1 MAGYRRFVSYV
12 YEYRNG
18 KKDGS
23 CGFVKAEVKAGVCH
37 LEIKLQCPGLAPGG
51 KCNVYGFVRKDG
63 LMNGI
68 LFGSCI
74 TEAGRICYTAEKEA
88 ENLEGYGVGIDKLG
102 GLLLI
107 GENAGFWGT
116 QWDDEIIRP
125 ENFREWKFPEK
136 EKESDISDGQDNEK
150 MDKKKEVEAEE
161 YTEEKQEEAVLSPE
175 SAGQIFSERE
185 DIADENLPDSGCR
198 ECPELSPESGMPQL
212 TSENSIMSPS
222 ETLMADSPVMPP
234 ESGTAHAMASHGHLK
249 PPVPPRP
256 EPGRPMPPP
265 VPPRPEPGRP
275 MPPPPE
281 PPRPEP
287 GRPMPPPPE
296 PPRPEPGRPLPPP
309 APKPSRPA
317 SDTSSGCAPFDDC
330 EFQSCKKIRPSDC
343 RSFCR
348 RERGLCNN
356 RFLLY
361 GYESFGH
368 ILLCRTRKGK
378 YILGVPGVYNQQE
391 RFMAGMFGFPYFKES
406 RQINVPGG
414 KGGYWY
420 CFIHGPER
428 C

>member
-1 MAGYRRFVSYV
+1 MVGYRRFVSYV

-18 KKDGS
+18 KKDSS
-23 CGFVKAEVKAGVCH
+23 CGFVKAEVKAGICH

-74 TEAGRICYTAEKEA
+74 TETDRICYTAEKEA
-88 ENLEGYGVGIDKLG
+88 GDLDGYGIGLEKLG

-107 GENAGFWGT
+107 GENGGFWGT

-125 ENFREWKFPEK
+125 ENFREWKIPEK
-136 EKESDISDGQDNEK
+136 EKDPDISVGQDNKETNN
-150 MDKKKEVEAEE
+150 KKEVEAEE

-198 ECPELSPESGMPQL
+198 ECSELSPESGMPQL
-212 TSENSIMSPS
+212 ISENSIVSPS
-222 ETLMADSPVMPP
+222 ETLMADSQVMPP

-256 EPGRPMPPP
+256 ETGRPMPPP
-265 VPPRPEPGRP
+265 VPPRPQPGRP
-275 MPPPPE
+275 MPPPS
-281 PPRPEP
+281 P
-287 GRPMPPPPE
+287 GPLHPQPDC
-296 PPRPEPGRPLPPP
+296 PLPPP
-309 APKPSRPA
+309 APKPSRPESDA
-317 SDTSSGCAPFDDC
+317 SARCAPFDDC
-330 EFQSCKKIRPSDC
+330 EFQNCKKIRPSDC

-348 RERGLCNN
+348 RERGMCNN

-420 CFIHGPER
+420 CFIHGPEK

>member
-23 CGFVKAEVKAGVCH
+23 CGFVKAEVKDGICH

-74 TEAGRICYTAEKEA
+74 TEADRICYTAEKEA
-88 ENLEGYGVGIDKLG
+88 GDLDGYGIGLEKLG

-107 GENAGFWGT
+107 GENGGFWGT

-125 ENFREWKFPEK
+125 ENFREWNFTEK
-136 EKESDISDGQDNEK
+136 EKEPDISGGQDNEE

-161 YTEEKQEEAVLSPE
+161 YTEEKQEEAVSSPE
-175 SAGQIFSERE
+175 
-185 DIADENLPDSGCR
+185 
-198 ECPELSPESGMPQL
+198 PE
-212 TSENSIMSPS
+212 
-222 ETLMADSPVMPP
+222 
-234 ESGTAHAMASHGHLK
+234 TAHAMAEHWHLK
-249 PPVPPRP
+249 PPEPPHP
-256 EPGRPMPPP
+256 EPGRPMSPPP
-265 VPPRPEPGRP
+265 EPPHPKPGRP

-281 PPRPEP
+281 PPHPKP

-296 PPRPEPGRPLPPP
+296 PPHPKPGRPMPPP
-309 APKPSRPA
+309 APKPSHPV

-406 RQINVPGG
+406 RQIDIPGG

-420 CFIHGPER
+420 CFIHGPEK

>member
-23 CGFVKAEVKAGVCH
+23 CGFVKAEVKAGICH

-136 EKESDISDGQDNEK
+136 EKEPDISDGQDNEE

-175 SAGQIFSERE
+175 LE
-185 DIADENLPDSGCR
+185 
-198 ECPELSPESGMPQL
+198 
-212 TSENSIMSPS
+212 
-222 ETLMADSPVMPP
+222 
-234 ESGTAHAMASHGHLK
+234 TAHAMADHRHSK
-249 PPVPPRP
+249 PPEPPRP

-265 VPPRPEPGRP
+265 V
-275 MPPPPE
+275 

>member
-23 CGFVKAEVKAGVCH
+23 CGFVKAEVKAGICH

-116 QWDDEIIRP
+116 QWDDEIVRP

-136 EKESDISDGQDNEK
+136 EKEPDISDGQDNEEI
-150 MDKKKEVEAEE
+150 DKKKEVEAEE

-175 SAGQIFSERE
+175 LE
-185 DIADENLPDSGCR
+185 
-198 ECPELSPESGMPQL
+198 
-212 TSENSIMSPS
+212 
-222 ETLMADSPVMPP
+222 
-234 ESGTAHAMASHGHLK
+234 TAHAMASHGHLK

-256 EPGRPMPPP
+256 EPGRPVPPPVPPRPEPGRPVPPPP

-275 MPPPPE
+275 MPPPPV
-281 PPRPEP
+281 PPHPQP
-287 GRPMPPPPE
+287 GRPMPPPSPGSLH
-296 PPRPEPGRPLPPP
+296 PQPGRPMPPP